1 MYEFVRNTHN
11 MLAQL
16 DASAYR
22 ASDPAAQAQMKEIT
36 GRDTFAK
43 MLLNDTT
50 GKLGAVTGGGP
61 VDFGD
66 EVKGRAEEVADLG
79 A

>member
-22 ASDPAAQAQMKEIT
+22 GSDPAAQAQMKEIT
-36 GRDTFAK
+36 GRNTFAK
-43 MLLNDTT
+43 MLLKDTRNWALLR
-50 GKLGAVTGGGP
+50 GVGRWILGT
-61 VDFGD
+61 
-66 EVKGRAEEVADLG
+66 R
-79 A
+79 